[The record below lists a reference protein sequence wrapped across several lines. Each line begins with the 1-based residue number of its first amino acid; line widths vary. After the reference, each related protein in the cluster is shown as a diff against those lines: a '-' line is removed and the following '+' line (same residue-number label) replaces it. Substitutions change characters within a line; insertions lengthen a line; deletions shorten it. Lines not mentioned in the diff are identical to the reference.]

1 MQTQQQKIEQL
12 AISFKL
18 LFPHPGNEPF
28 PAALDKL
35 IAGKT
40 EDALNSLAADPVPF
54 RQRLDKALLKALAA
68 LFPKLQLEDF
78 ESGDGEFFL
87 QHARNMAEIL
97 LDLIPQIMADY
108 PDAGKRIRPS
118 AAKLTANGSIFLK
131 LKTAAILMECR
142 KAAESRICRVV
153 NGALVPVDISN
164 IRRVDGFYGY
174 RAARQVFLEHFGA
187 FAAGKSNLPL
197 LISSLPGLG
206 KTQMTISHCIHY
218 PEITLVL
225 ATPEALDKGLEE
237 LIRTLGSMP
246 ERKFMV
252 FFDDIDVPQMDWYNF
267 RTFVG
272 GAFPLPKN
280 ISFTIAANQTYP
292 ANISSRGRGF
302 AFPIFDE
309 LRCQEMIEDFLQANG
324 IKQPSANL
332 IAVIAADY
340 VEQFGQKMF
349 EELSP
354 RTLVRY
360 LEDFAAD
367 NMKKRRMLDSSRQ
380 DVIPHPDPQV
390 FYDENLKLMRA
401 VYGEEIIEKMRNREL
416 GIV

>member
-1 MQTQQQKIEQL
+1 MPKTKKIEQL
-12 AISFKL
+12 AISFQL
-18 LFPHPGNEPF
+18 LFPKSGEEPF
-28 PAALDKL
+28 TAAVADL
-35 IAGKT
+35 IAGRT
-40 EDALNSLAADPVPF
+40 EAALNALAADRTPF

-68 LFPKLQLEDF
+68 LFPKLELEEF
-78 ESGDGEFFL
+78 ESGDGAFFL
-87 QHARNMAEIL
+87 QHAREVATTF
-97 LDLIPQIMADY
+97 LDLIPILIADY
-108 PDAGKRIRPS
+108 PGAEQKIRPS
-118 AAKLTANGSIFLK
+118 AGKMTSAGSIFLK
-131 LKTAAILMECR
+131 LKTPAILMECR
-142 KAAESRICRVV
+142 KATESRICRFEQ
-153 NGALVPVDISN
+153 GKLLPVSISN
-164 IRRVDGFYGY
+164 IRPVDGFYGY
-174 RAARQVFLEHFGA
+174 RSARQTFLEHFGA
-187 FAAGKSNLPL
+187 FAGGKSNLPL

-218 PEITLVL
+218 PEITLIL
-225 ATPEALDKGLEE
+225 ATPDALDRGLEE
-237 LIRTLGSMP
+237 LIRTLAALP
-246 ERKFMV
+246 DKKFMV

-272 GAFPLPKN
+272 GAFPLPQN

-309 LRCQEMIEDFLQANG
+309 LRCQEMIEDFLTANG
-324 IKQPSANL
+324 IRQPTGNL

-360 LEDFAAD
+360 LEQFAAD
-367 NMKKRRMLDSSRQ
+367 NAKKRRMLDSSRQ

-401 VYGEEIIEKMRNREL
+401 VYGEEIIEKMRNKEL
-416 GIV
+416 GL